1 MSPERLGVVI
11 PTLDE
16 AHHLPALLQDLA
28 ELAVPSRIV
37 VSDGGSRDDTI
48 RVAGE
53 GGAECVSSPPGRAV
67 QLNAGARILDT
78 PWLLFLHADSRL
90 PATSRAA
97 VAQWLASDPDSSAA
111 YFRFAL
117 TGEGWFWRFIELGQ
131 WIRERVS
138 GLVYGDQGLL
148 VTREAFDAIGGYPE
162 LPLMEDVEIV
172 RRLRRTAGLERLEG
186 PLFTSPRAYERY
198 GRWREWLRN
207 TATISLYMAG
217 MAPNRLARWYPRGRR
232 SVEGQVAR
240 DDSFDG
246 RALMVFAKAPQPG
259 SVKTRLAADIGDL
272 EAASVYRVLGRRV
285 LDQVRDGSYRTVVYY
300 DPPEAVST
308 VREWLGD
315 AGVEYRPQRGGGLGE
330 RLEHAFAEAFEASRR
345 VCVIGTDAPG
355 VDRKRVEQAFDS
367 LDGSDVVFGPTWD
380 GGYYLIGL
388 NRPQPEL
395 FRGVPWSTDQ
405 VFEASFERASSLGL
419 RPSTLPALSDI
430 DTLEDLEEVGL

>member
-1 MSPERLGVVI
+1 M
-11 PTLDE
+11 
-16 AHHLPALLQDLA
+16 
-28 ELAVPSRIV
+28 
-37 VSDGGSRDDTI
+37 
-48 RVAGE
+48 
-53 GGAECVSSPPGRAV
+53 
-67 QLNAGARILDT
+67 
-78 PWLLFLHADSRL
+78 
-90 PATSRAA
+90 
-97 VAQWLASDPDSSAA
+97 
-111 YFRFAL
+111 
-117 TGEGWFWRFIELGQ
+117 
-131 WIRERVS
+131 
-138 GLVYGDQGLL
+138 
-148 VTREAFDAIGGYPE
+148 
-162 LPLMEDVEIV
+162 
-172 RRLRRTAGLERLEG
+172 
-186 PLFTSPRAYERY
+186 
-198 GRWREWLRN
+198 
-207 TATISLYMAG
+207 
-217 MAPNRLARWYPRGRR
+217 
-232 SVEGQVAR
+232 
-240 DDSFDG
+240 
-246 RALMVFAKAPQPG
+246 
-259 SVKTRLAADIGDL
+259 
-272 EAASVYRVLGRRV
+272 
-285 LDQVRDGSYRTVVYY
+285 YY